1 MAADR
6 IFDHGIG
13 QLYARALV
21 AIARADDQ
29 ISPDEGARLQARI
42 EARTDAP
49 VSLDDLLL
57 ADALH
62 PRALAQQLVS
72 HDPFRNAGVHPRDLA
87 AMLVADGIT
96 VALAKGYVAETE
108 AREIARFARALGCAD
123 DEIAAM
129 MARVAPWLGAIA
141 GL

>member
-29 ISPDEGARLQARI
+29 ISPEEGLLLQQRI
-42 EARTDAP
+42 EARTAAP

-57 ADALH
+57 ADPLH

-87 AMLVADGIT
+87 SMLVADGIT
-96 VALAKGYVAETE
+96 VALAKGYIAETE
-108 AREIARFARALGCAD
+108 ARELVRFARALGCHD
-123 DEIAAM
+123 DEITKMLDRA
-129 MARVAPWLGAIA
+129 APWLGAIA
-141 GL
+141 GM